1 MARTRDPTSSTK
13 PRRPRKAKQ
22 SADPEPDTT
31 SKPANKACT
40 GHLNVAALKEA
51 SAKNRQ
57 DFCKSKR
64 TREAYQGHV
73 TRGKEFLASCIA
85 ERKEKGIGADSDG
98 INTDILEKAFQ
109 NPPNEH
115 SVDALELFLS
125 QKCFKDGCGFSTA
138 EAIHAAFAD
147 YWDNM

>member
-1 MARTRDPTSSTK
+1 MARTRKPASGSKSRCPQKPATGQSVDSSN
-13 PRRPRKAKQ
+13 
-22 SADPEPDTT
+22 TT
-31 SKPANKACT
+31 SATSKA
-40 GHLNVAALKEA
+40 GDLDVAALKEA

-64 TREAYQGHV
+64 TREAYQGHI
-73 TRGKEFLASCIA
+73 TRGKEFLASCVA
-85 ERKEKGIGADSDG
+85 ERKEKGMDLKSDG
-98 INTDILEKAFQ
+98 INTDVLEKAFE

-125 QKCFKDGCGFSTA
+125 QKCFKEGCGYSTA

-147 YWDNM
+147 HWDNM

>member
-1 MARTRDPTSSTK
+1 MARTR
-13 PRRPRKAKQ
+13 
-22 SADPEPDTT
+22 
-31 SKPANKACT
+31 KPASGSKSGTHTQKAGQSVDSSNLAST
-40 GHLNVAALKEA
+40 SNLDVAALKEA

-73 TRGKEFLASCIA
+73 ARGMEFLASCIT
-85 ERKEKGIGADSDG
+85 ERKEKGIDSNSDG
-98 INTDILEKAFQ
+98 ISTNILEKAFK
-109 NPPNEH
+109 NPPNGH

-125 QKCFKDGCGFSTA
+125 QKCFKEGCGYSTA